1 MGSLRKVTDLVYVI
15 LRDNKDARD
24 SDDVLYCKVLEHYG
38 QKLGVDFNR
47 VSTISFFR
55 NARRYRIPSIETV
68 GRCRRKMQEEYI
80 TLRGSDRA
88 ERKRRDREKE
98 FVDYARRV

>member
-1 MGSLRKVTDLVYVI
+1 MGSLRKVTDLVFVI
-15 LRDNKDARD
+15 LRDNAETRD

-38 QKLGVDFNR
+38 QKLGVDFNK

-68 GRCRRKMQEEYI
+68 GRCRRKMQAEYSG
-80 TLRGSDRA
+80 LRGSNKV